1 MSTVSGI
8 ALYCIMIVIFVFALT
23 AVRKQAYRFFWLT
36 HQAGRLSHPNHS
48 CQLLL
53 VRLLLLSGI
62 FIFLFGFLPVR
73 DPKHFVR
80 FFKGSSI

>member
-36 HQAGRLSHPNHS
+36 HQAGRLSHPN
-48 CQLLL
+48 
-53 VRLLLLSGI
+53 
-62 FIFLFGFLPVR
+62 P
-73 DPKHFVR
+73 
-80 FFKGSSI
+80 